1 MPVYS
6 LNDLT
11 GWKHLPLCGVV
22 FFYTWADDVNNKVTL
37 RNFLEGSTWSWSA
50 INSKAKDKFGKP
62 KQIGMRFEGKL
73 VIMEND
79 IHANIA
85 MLTYMM
91 ANKPV
96 DMFIQLKGN
105 RANASEAK
113 FRFNA
118 VDNFANINTNITV
131 DSDNGTNSKITIEF
145 EARVQTS
152 QINFLPSYIL

>member
-1 MPVYS
+1 MPAYS

-11 GWKHLPLCGVV
+11 GWKHLPLDAVV

-50 INSKAKDKFGKP
+50 IYSKAKDKTGNP
-62 KQIGMRFEGKL
+62 VQIGMKFTGKL
-73 VIMEND
+73 TVLEND
-79 IHANIA
+79 ISSNVA
-85 MLTYMM
+85 MLAYMM
-91 ANKPV
+91 GNNPV
-96 DMFIQLKGN
+96 DMFIQLQGN

-113 FRFNA
+113 FRFNS
-118 VDNFANINTNITV
+118 VNNFANISTNITV

-152 QINFLPSYIL
+152 QINFLPSYTL